1 MSTKRAAPRQT
12 SVPKRSKRTEILENR
27 PVNLDGFVEER
38 PEVGMVAMDSPYD
51 PRPSVRVENGII
63 VEMDG
68 KKREDFD
75 FLDQF
80 IADHAIDAAVAERA
94 MALSPTEIAHMLL
107 NPKVPRGEVLAVSS
121 GLTPAKLLEV
131 VKTMNVVEMM
141 MALQKMR
148 ARRTPANQ
156 GHSTSARDNP
166 VQVAADAAEAGLRGF
181 RELETTLGVVR
192 YAPLVA
198 IALQIGAQVGKPGV
212 LTQCALEEST
222 ELELGMRGI
231 TAYAETISV
240 YGTEQVFCDG
250 DDTPWSKAF
259 LASAYA
265 SRGIKMRFTSG
276 TGSEVQMGNAEGKSM
291 LYLEIRCILV
301 AKGAGVQG
309 LQNGSISCIGV
320 PGAVPAGIRAVLAEN
335 LIASTVDLECASGND
350 QSFSH
355 SDMRRTARLMPQL
368 LSGTDFVCSG
378 YSAVPNYD
386 NMFAG
391 SNLDPED
398 FDDWNTIQRD
408 LQVDG
413 ALRHVPEPEILAARN
428 RAARALQGVFAYLDL
443 APITDKEIE
452 AVTYAHG
459 SKELPPR
466 DVLEDLK
473 AAQSVL
479 DRGITGLD
487 IVKGLEAGGFPETAE
502 ALLGVLRQR
511 VSGDL
516 LHTSAILTP
525 ELTTLSAVNDANDY
539 AGPGSGYRPSGARW
553 EEMKRLRHVVS
564 ALNPEQEVGHPSHQ
578 TVGKSGDV
586 ITADGRAAGGVVGER
601 TLHLEEKGAARP
613 GRRSDEV
620 VIGVSPAFGEFF
632 SKTIVDVSH
641 ADVLR
646 ELLAGVEE
654 QGVHARV
661 VRFRAS
667 ADLAVIAQSA
677 ARLSGSG
684 IGIGILSRGTTMIH
698 QKDLVRLSNLE
709 LFPQAPLMDPATFRM
724 IGRNAARYAKGE
736 SPEPVPS
743 RNDHMA
749 RPRWQAK
756 AALLHIKE
764 TEFVRPDAE
773 PVELGVLI
781 RMADAG

>member
-1 MSTKRAAPRQT
+1 MSTMSAAGVPIPPAPRQ
-12 SVPKRSKRTEILENR
+12 SERTRVLENR
-27 PVNLDGFVEER
+27 PVNLDGFVEEW

-51 PRPSVRVENGII
+51 PRPSVRVEDGVI

-68 KKREDFD
+68 KLRADFD

-80 IADHAIDAAVAERA
+80 IADHAIDVEATERA
-94 MALSPTEIAHMLL
+94 MALSPVEIAHLL
-107 NPKVPRGEVLAVSS
+107 VDPRTSRGEVLAVSC

-156 GHSTSARDNP
+156 AHSTSARDNP
-166 VQVAADAAEAGLRGF
+166 IQVAADAAEAALRGF

-198 IALQIGAQVGKPGV
+198 IALQVGAQTGKPGA
-212 LTQCALEEST
+212 LTQCALEEAT

-240 YGTEQVFCDG
+240 YGTEPVFCDG
-250 DDTPWSKAF
+250 DDTPWSKTF

-276 TGSEVQMGNAEGKSM
+276 TGSEVQMGYAEGKSM

-301 AKGAGVQG
+301 TKGAGVQG

-355 SDMRRTARLMPQL
+355 SDMRRTARLLPQL

-391 SNLDPED
+391 SNLDTD
-398 FDDWNTIQRD
+398 DYDDWNVIQRD

-413 ALRHVPEPEILAARN
+413 ALRHVPEAELLAVRE
-428 RAARALQGVFAYLDL
+428 RAARALQGVFAYLGL
-443 APITDKEIE
+443 PPITEKEIE

-459 SKELPPR
+459 SNDLPLR

-473 AAQSVL
+473 AAQSVM
-479 DRGITGLD
+479 DRGVTGLD
-487 IVKGLEAGGFPETAE
+487 IVKGLEAGGFPDIAE
-502 ALLGVLRQR
+502 ALLGVLKQR
-511 VSGDL
+511 ISGDL

-525 ELTTLSAVNDANDY
+525 ELTTLSAINDANDY
-539 AGPGSGYRPSGARW
+539 AGPGSGYRPSGERW

-564 ALNPEQEVGHPSHQ
+564 AQNPEQEVG
-578 TVGKSGDV
+578 
-586 ITADGRAAGGVVGER
+586 
-601 TLHLEEKGAARP
+601 
-613 GRRSDEV
+613 
-620 VIGVSPAFGEFF
+620 
-632 SKTIVDVSH
+632 
-641 ADVLR
+641 
-646 ELLAGVEE
+646 
-654 QGVHARV
+654 
-661 VRFRAS
+661 
-667 ADLAVIAQSA
+667 
-677 ARLSGSG
+677 
-684 IGIGILSRGTTMIH
+684 
-698 QKDLVRLSNLE
+698 
-709 LFPQAPLMDPATFRM
+709 
-724 IGRNAARYAKGE
+724 
-736 SPEPVPS
+736 
-743 RNDHMA
+743 
-749 RPRWQAK
+749 
-756 AALLHIKE
+756 
-764 TEFVRPDAE
+764 
-773 PVELGVLI
+773 
-781 RMADAG
+781 

>member
-1 MSTKRAAPRQT
+1 MTGAR
-12 SVPKRSKRTEILENR
+12 RSKRTEALEQR
-27 PVNLDGFVEER
+27 PVNLDGFVEEW

-51 PRPSVRVENGII
+51 PEPGVRVEDGVI

-68 KKREDFD
+68 KPRAEFD

-80 IADHAIDAAVAERA
+80 IADHAIDVEATEHA
-94 MALSPTEIAHMLL
+94 MAVPAVEIAHLL
-107 NPKVPRGEVLAVSS
+107 VDPRATRQDVLALTR

-156 GHSTSARDNP
+156 AHATSARDNP
-166 VQVAADAAEAGLRGF
+166 VQVAADAAEASLRGF

-198 IALQIGAQVGKPGV
+198 IALQVGAQAGTPGV
-212 LTQCALEEST
+212 LTQCALEEAT

-240 YGTEQVFCDG
+240 YGTEPVFCDG

-301 AKGAGVQG
+301 TKGAGVQG

-335 LIASTVDLECASGND
+335 LIASMVDLECASGND

-355 SDMRRTARLMPQL
+355 SDMRRVARLLPQL
-368 LSGTDFVCSG
+368 LPGTDFVCSG
-378 YSAVPNYD
+378 YSSTPNYD

-391 SNLDPED
+391 SNVDAED
-398 FDDWNTIQRD
+398 YDDWNVLQRD

-413 ALRHVPEPEILAARN
+413 GLRHVPEAEILAARN
-428 RAARALQGVFAYLDL
+428 RAARALQGVFAQLDL
-443 APITDKEIE
+443 PPITDKEVE

-459 SKELPPR
+459 SKDLPLR

-473 AAQSVL
+473 AAQSVM
-479 DRGITGLD
+479 DRGVTGVD
-487 IVKGLEAGGFPETAE
+487 IVKALDGAGFTDMAE
-502 ALLGVLRQR
+502 SLLAVLRQR

-516 LHTSAILTP
+516 LHTSAILTR
-525 ELTTLSAVNDANDY
+525 ELETLSAINDVNDY
-539 AGPGSGYRPSGARW
+539 AGPGSGYRPTGARW

-564 ALNPEQEVGHPSHQ
+564 AQNPEQEV
-578 TVGKSGDV
+578 V
-586 ITADGRAAGGVVGER
+586 
-601 TLHLEEKGAARP
+601 
-613 GRRSDEV
+613 
-620 VIGVSPAFGEFF
+620 
-632 SKTIVDVSH
+632 
-641 ADVLR
+641 
-646 ELLAGVEE
+646 
-654 QGVHARV
+654 
-661 VRFRAS
+661 
-667 ADLAVIAQSA
+667 
-677 ARLSGSG
+677 
-684 IGIGILSRGTTMIH
+684 
-698 QKDLVRLSNLE
+698 
-709 LFPQAPLMDPATFRM
+709 
-724 IGRNAARYAKGE
+724 
-736 SPEPVPS
+736 
-743 RNDHMA
+743 
-749 RPRWQAK
+749 
-756 AALLHIKE
+756 
-764 TEFVRPDAE
+764 
-773 PVELGVLI
+773 
-781 RMADAG
+781 